1 MATLAAVSGSTLL
14 PVKSLSTVS
23 RCSVSACSNSNA
35 RAPAGNVQQKPLV
48 QSPSLIASASLAAA
62 AAGALSLSL
71 LGLASPQ
78 SAAAAT
84 ADVIAAS
91 AAVPADVSS
100 ILDLADFQAGFASAF
115 LLVLFSEIGDKT
127 FFIAAVLATR
137 RPNLEVF
144 AGTFGALA
152 VMTVLS
158 VALGRIF
165 HYADEL
171 LPAFG
176 SFDFPLDDVAS
187 VVLLKP
193 LDSFDF
199 PLDHGTFMVFLEA
212 SEAVLIPSPLP
223 PSLSSQATDFQ
234 KNKGIFQTT
243 MPIDAATRP
252 PFPPPPLS
260 FLPPPSLS
268 QLFFGLST
276 LRDAAG
282 MDSKAEEEQQ
292 EVRSGAHGVLTTLL
306 HRTSLLFPAALHLLP
321 HHQERRLFHSQPSA
335 QQHQQQ
341 KPQRGSIFSTVLSTL
356 RIRGEGSGRAEHCR
370 GHRGRHLPGSVLG
383 MLLNRTPL
391 FSTARIPPSH
401 QAEKAVAGL
410 NAAEG
415 TEGGISLAVLAS
427 VFALVFTAEWGD
439 KSFFSTIGETPL
451 LRLLYWIHIGMC
463 GWVVGGRG
471 RVGGGGITHNGVSG
485 SAGFSV
491 CSGVHSRVGRQILLL
506 HHR

>member
-1 MATLAAVSGSTLL
+1 MPERQLATSNKSRVAPST
-14 PVKSLSTVS
+14 
-23 RCSVSACSNSNA
+23 
-35 RAPAGNVQQKPLV
+35 
-48 QSPSLIASASLAAA
+48 QSPSLVASASLAAA
-62 AAGALSLSL
+62 VGALSLSL
-71 LGLASPQ
+71 LGLAAPETA
-78 SAAAAT
+78 AAAAT

-91 AAVPADVSS
+91 AAVPAGVSG

-187 VVLLKP
+187 VVLL
-193 LDSFDF
+193 
-199 PLDHGTFMVFLEA
+199 V
-212 SEAVLIPSPLP
+212 
-223 PSLSSQATDFQ
+223 
-234 KNKGIFQTT
+234 
-243 MPIDAATRP
+243 
-252 PFPPPPLS
+252 
-260 FLPPPSLS
+260 
-268 QLFFGLST
+268 FFGLST

-292 EVRSGAHGVLTTLL
+292 E
-306 HRTSLLFPAALHLLP
+306 
-321 HHQERRLFHSQPSA
+321 
-335 QQHQQQ
+335 
-341 KPQRGSIFSTVLSTL
+341 
-356 RIRGEGSGRAEHCR
+356 
-370 GHRGRHLPGSVLG
+370 
-383 MLLNRTPL
+383 
-391 FSTARIPPSH
+391 
-401 QAEKAVAGL
+401 AEKAVAGL

-439 KSFFSTIGETPL
+439 KSFFSTIALAAASSPAG
-451 LRLLYWIHIGMC
+451 
-463 GWVVGGRG
+463 VVTGAVAAHGVATVMAVLGGSFLSKYISEKPTWGALSFWSLQQQRWLKLSP
-471 RVGGGGITHNGVSG
+471 T
-485 SAGFSV
+485 A
-491 CSGVHSRVGRQILLL
+491 LLL
-506 HHR
+506 DRLFFVSHMNCASVS